1 MIPKRVLN
9 TLIACFWVNI
19 LFLTTMFVYAVTT
32 LFLVGNG
39 LVIESNP
46 ILTGLITLFY
56 LPVLFLFAYRVYFLY
71 KYDKY
76 SKSGLY
82 LFFFHILYAHIYF
95 YKVMWKRKRDLV
107 NSFENEQVLGNKI
120 FIETEELE
128 DFESDTETPINQK

>member
-56 LPVLFLFAYRVYFLY
+56 LPVLFLFAYTVYFLY

>member
-9 TLIACFWVNI
+9 TLIVCFWVNI
-19 LFLTTMFVYAVTT
+19 LFLATMFVYSVTT

-56 LPVLFLFAYRVYFLY
+56 LPVLFLFAYTVYFLY

-128 DFESDTETPINQK
+128 NFEFETENPANKK

>member
-9 TLIACFWVNI
+9 TLIVCFWVNI
-19 LFLTTMFVYAVTT
+19 LFLATMFVYSVTT

>member
-9 TLIACFWVNI
+9 TLIVCFWINI
-19 LFLTTMFVYAVTT
+19 LFLTTMFVYSVTT
-32 LFLVGNG
+32 LFLAGNG
-39 LVIESNP
+39 IVIESNP
-46 ILTGLITLFY
+46 IVTGLITLFY
-56 LPVLFLFAYRVYFLY
+56 LPVLFLFVYAVYFFY

-95 YKVMWKRKRDLV
+95 YNVMWKRKRDLV

>member
-1 MIPKRVLN
+1 MIQKRVLN

-19 LFLTTMFVYAVTT
+19 LFLTTMFVYSVTT

-56 LPVLFLFAYRVYFLY
+56 LPVLFLFAYSVYFFY
-71 KYDKY
+71 RYDKY

-82 LFFFHILYAHIYF
+82 LFFFHIFYAHIYF
-95 YKVMWKRKRDLV
+95 YNVMWKRKRELV
-107 NSFENEQVLGNKI
+107 NSFENEPVLGNKI

-128 DFESDTETPINQK
+128 NFESGTETPTDQK

>member
-19 LFLTTMFVYAVTT
+19 LFLTTMFVYSVTT

-56 LPVLFLFAYRVYFLY
+56 LPVLFLFAYTVYFLY